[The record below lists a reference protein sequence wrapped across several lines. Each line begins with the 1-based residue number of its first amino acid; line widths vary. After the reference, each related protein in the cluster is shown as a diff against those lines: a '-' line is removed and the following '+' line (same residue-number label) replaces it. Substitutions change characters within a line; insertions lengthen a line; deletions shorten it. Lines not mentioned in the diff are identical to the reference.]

1 MRMAR
6 PVAAICLTFLTFL
19 NGARAADL
27 ESNKQLV
34 RGGIEEV
41 FNKRQPAAQ
50 DRYIAI
56 DYIEHNPR
64 LPQGLDGQKKFVA
77 RVLAAFSDYHADI
90 QDIIAEGDR
99 VMVRIQWT
107 GTQDGPYQGQPPSS
121 RKVSFT
127 TADIFRIADGKLAE
141 HWDVVDSLQRALT
154 LGQVTPVNPP
164 GAPPPKVQ

>member
-1 MRMAR
+1 MRI
-6 PVAAICLTFLTFL
+6 VWLAAAACFATCTV
-19 NGARAADL
+19 ARAVDL

-34 RGGIEEV
+34 RNLIEEG
-41 FNKRQPAAQ
+41 FNKRQPAVE
-50 DRYIAI
+50 DRYVAT

-64 LPQGLDGQKKFVA
+64 LPQGLDGQKQFVV

-90 QDIIAEGDR
+90 QDIIAEDDR

-107 GTQDGPYQGQPPSS
+107 GTQDGPYQGLPPSG
-121 RKVSFT
+121 RKLSFA

-154 LGQVTPVNPP
+154 LGQVQLINPP
-164 GAPPPKVQ
+164 AAPPPKGQ